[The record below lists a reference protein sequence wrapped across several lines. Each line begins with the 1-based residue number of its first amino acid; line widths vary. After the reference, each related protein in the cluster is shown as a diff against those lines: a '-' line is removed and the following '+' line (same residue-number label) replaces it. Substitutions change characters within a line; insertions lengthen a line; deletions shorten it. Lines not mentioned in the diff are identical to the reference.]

1 MYEEQQQ
8 QKEDVEIKNIRAV
21 GKKLNRILEDEIET
35 MSL

>member
-8 QKEDVEIKNIRAV
+8 QKDVEIKNIRAA